1 MHLISS
7 EVVTH
12 RRKDMHIRVKK
23 HSTNIGEYFEK
34 LEEAPRAAISPTA
47 GLQPVSQDR
56 RPPNRATITATR
68 INRLAALRGARR
80 YLEVGVARGQTFLNV
95 EIELKHGV
103 DPAFRFDTRPLESER
118 VRFFAMTSDRFFTEA
133 APRDMRYDIIFLD
146 GLHTFEQTFR
156 DFCASMPHAHADTV
170 WIIDD
175 VFPSDVFSA
184 LPSQQDALAY
194 RKQHGLTGTLWHGDV
209 FKCVFAINDFF
220 PNFSFRT
227 LRRTHGNP
235 QTVIVNRPRPDFRP
249 VFNDLEKISRLDYY
263 GFWENRRLLR
273 LDSEDAI
280 FDWLDATLKPA

>member
-1 MHLISS
+1 MSA
-7 EVVTH
+7 
-12 RRKDMHIRVKK
+12 R
-23 HSTNIGEYFEK
+23 
-34 LEEAPRAAISPTA
+34 
-47 GLQPVSQDR
+47 
-56 RPPNRATITATR
+56 R

-80 YLEVGVARGQTFLNV
+80 YLEVGVASGQTFLNV
-95 EIELKHGV
+95 EIETRHGV
-103 DPAFRFDTRPLESER
+103 DPRFRFDTRPFESER
-118 VRFFAMTSDRFFTEA
+118 VRFFPMTSDRFFTAA

-156 DFCASMPHAHADTV
+156 DFCASMAHAHADTV

-184 LPSQQDALAY
+184 LPSQQNALAF
-194 RKQHGLTGTLWHGDV
+194 RKQHGLKGGPWHGDV

-220 PNFSFRT
+220 PNLSFRT

-249 VFNDLEKISRLDYY
+249 AFNDLEKISRLNYY
-263 GFWENRRLLR
+263 GFWENRLLLR

-280 FDWLDATLKPA
+280 FDWLEAALKAA

>member
-1 MHLISS
+1 
-7 EVVTH
+7 
-12 RRKDMHIRVKK
+12 
-23 HSTNIGEYFEK
+23 
-34 LEEAPRAAISPTA
+34 
-47 GLQPVSQDR
+47 
-56 RPPNRATITATR
+56 
-68 INRLAALRGARR
+68 
-80 YLEVGVARGQTFLNV
+80 
-95 EIELKHGV
+95 
-103 DPAFRFDTRPLESER
+103 
-118 VRFFAMTSDRFFTEA
+118 
-133 APRDMRYDIIFLD
+133 
-146 GLHTFEQTFR
+146 
-156 DFCASMPHAHADTV
+156 MPHAHADTV

-263 GFWENRRLLR
+263 GFCENRRLLR